1 MNLSR
6 VSICGVS
13 LLSGMLCCSNLVY
26 AADCDAGFVAID
38 IVGEGVTNTITDPFT
53 LLPASLGI
61 VKLKKKKGP
70 YNINLDCGVRGVV
83 TTEPVPVIPPFPPTE
98 VTTTFTSY
106 IACGD
111 EDHSE
116 AVIYSD
122 ATLQLGECGPDTYSP
137 GNPINGQFEEPVFIE
152 GTWGLLKDATGTFNI
167 TGISSCGLQEWEVKA
182 TVCIKQ
188 ELAEEF

>member
-1 MNLSR
+1 MKLSR
-6 VSICGVS
+6 MSICGVS
-13 LLSGMLCCSNLVY
+13 LLSGMLCCSNLAY
-26 AADCDAGFVAID
+26 AASECAAGSVPVD
-38 IVGEGVTNTITDPFT
+38 IVGKGVTNTVTDPYS

-61 VKLKKKKGP
+61 VKLKSKGP
-70 YNINLDCGVRGVV
+70 YKIKLECGVRGVV

-111 EDHSE
+111 ADHSE

-122 ATLQLGECGPDTYSP
+122 ATLQLGECGPGTYSP
-137 GNPINGQFEEPVFIE
+137 GNPINGQFEEPGIIV

-167 TGISSCGLQEWEVKA
+167 TGISSCGLQEWKVEA